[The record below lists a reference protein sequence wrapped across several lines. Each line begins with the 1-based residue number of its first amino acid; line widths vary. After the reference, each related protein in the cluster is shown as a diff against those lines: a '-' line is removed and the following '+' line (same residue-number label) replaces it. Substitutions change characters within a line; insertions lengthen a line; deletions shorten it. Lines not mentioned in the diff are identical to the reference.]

1 MLDVERPIYL
11 VKPMPG
17 LEIKYRMERSEPL
30 VEVTGPAVTGEA
42 ENATNL
48 VLDDGLVLVGYDVDP
63 LAPSAGGELRVSLY
77 WRVERTLDRDYHTYV
92 HLIDEGGQPI
102 AQSDHRPGQEY
113 YPSSMWAPGEILLD
127 LHVLPI
133 PAETQAG
140 KVRLVAG
147 AYEYPSLV
155 PLGSVLSLEEVRITR

>member
-1 MLDVERPIYL
+1 M
-11 VKPMPG
+11 
-17 LEIKYRMERSEPL
+17 
-30 VEVTGPAVTGEA
+30 
-42 ENATNL
+42 
-48 VLDDGLVLVGYDVDP
+48 DP
-63 LAPSAGGELRVSLY
+63 DAPSPGGELYISLC
-77 WRVERTLDRDYHTYV
+77 WRVEKTRDRGCHTYV
-92 HLIDEGGQPI
+92 HLLDERGQAV

-113 YPSSMWAPGEILLD
+113 YPSSMWAPGETLLD
-127 LHVLPI
+127 AHILPI